1 MSLRGAVT
9 AFQRHWAAQDMAI
22 SRERRVAGLASSLGA
37 LLLGLLLTV
46 MGAMWI
52 TLEAQREAR
61 LNFDRYADKLDAS
74 VTQRFAGALATFQG
88 LRGYFHASQT
98 PVERD
103 AFRIWVASRRIQED
117 MNGVRGIGFV
127 QRVERDA
134 LTAFV
139 EAERRDEAPGFAV
152 QTAGTASDLFVIK
165 YIEPLAN
172 NEKAWGFDIGSEHIR
187 REAAERAVR
196 SGQAALTAR
205 VALVQD
211 GKNRPGYLYFLPVFK
226 WASKIDTPDDRSRN
240 LIGLIY
246 SPIVLEEFLR
256 GIGDVADQQLDL
268 SVFDGDDMATNQR
281 VFALGLNQQRQ
292 TRTPRFFGGDGPQF
306 ETFRRLD
313 IGGHSLTLRIGS
325 TQDFERRYES
335 TNAWWFALAGCML
348 SGLLAVTVWLLLLGR
363 ARAEALAQA
372 MTSDLSAAKQRA
384 ELALRDN
391 TTLLDTLHRFNLM
404 SVADANGKI
413 IDVNESFCLVSG
425 YARDELLGQSHSLM
439 GSGCHDSAFWT
450 EMWQTI
456 SRGEPW
462 EGDVCNRARDGALY
476 WLKTTVV
483 PLKDAQG
490 HIEKYLSIRTDI
502 TAAKRN
508 QQELAEMAE
517 RYQLAIDGGSDGLWD
532 WFNVNDH
539 KMWWSPQLYRMLGYE
554 IDEFP
559 AGLDAFENLLH
570 PDHRRSVLRTIE
582 GALKRT
588 RPLDT
593 TYPLRTKSGT
603 YRWVRCRGKTFFDEN
618 GFATRMAGSLQDVHD
633 RYLAEEVI
641 QKHSE
646 QLSAIFSLSPDGF
659 VSFGSDRQVN
669 YASAAYTDLT
679 GLSAE
684 SVLCLDEAEFLSQLF
699 ARCVNPPELHSL
711 DELMTVPVDADPM
724 SWLSRH
730 KLVLQL
736 KSPAGRMLALSLY
749 QTQGD
754 TVSRLLLV
762 RDVTH
767 EAEVDRMKSAFLSM
781 AAHELRTPMASIYGF
796 IELMLTRDMKP
807 EKQKELLSKVY
818 RQCEVMISL
827 INELLDLA
835 RIESQR
841 GADFECRSLD
851 LVELV
856 EGVVSDFKTPA
867 DRDAPIL
874 ARPAGDI
881 VVSADQQKMC
891 QAFLNVLSNAYK
903 YSPHGGPVS
912 VSFPVE
918 TDEQGVPWT
927 GVRVIDQGI
936 GMTPEQLA
944 HMGERFFRADKSGN
958 IPGTGLGV
966 SIVKE
971 IMELMGG
978 KLDVHSVLGEGTT
991 MTLWLPQDAH
1001 SAVRTLA

>member
-1 MSLRGAVT
+1 M
-9 AFQRHWAAQDMAI
+9 
-22 SRERRVAGLASSLGA
+22 SRERRLAGLAGSLGI
-37 LLLGLLLTV
+37 LLLGLCLTV
-46 MGAMWI
+46 AGAFWI
-52 TLEAQREAR
+52 SNEDRHEAQ

-74 VTQRFAGALATFQG
+74 VAQRFTRVLNTFQG
-88 LRGYFHASQT
+88 LRGYFHASRA

-117 MNGVRGIGFV
+117 MSGIRGLGFI
-127 QRVERDA
+127 QRVDRSALHDFIELERQDG
-134 LTAFV
+134 
-139 EAERRDEAPGFAV
+139 APGFAV
-152 QTAGTASDLFVIK
+152 RTSGSASDLFVIK

-172 NEKAWGFDIGSEHIR
+172 NEKAWGFDVGSESTR

-196 SGQAALTAR
+196 SGNPALTAR
-205 VALVQD
+205 ITLVQD

-226 WASKIDTPDDRSRN
+226 WASKIDTPDDRRRN

-246 SPIVLEEFLR
+246 APIVLDEFLS

-268 SVFDGDDMATNQR
+268 SVFDGDDMAVNQR
-281 VFALGLNQQRQ
+281 VFALGLNAVRAPSAEGFWRS
-292 TRTPRFFGGDGPQF
+292 TGPRF
-306 ETFRRLD
+306 ETIRRLD

-325 TQDFERRYES
+325 TPDFERRYES
-335 TNAWWFALAGCML
+335 ATVWWFALSGALL
-348 SGLLAVTVWLLLLGR
+348 SALLSVTVWLLLVGR

-372 MTSDLSAAKQRA
+372 MTSDLSAAKQSA

-404 SVADANGKI
+404 SVSNAEGHI
-413 IDVNESFCLVSG
+413 VEVNESFCLVSG
-425 YARDELLGQSHSLM
+425 YAREELIGRSHSVLS
-439 GSGCHDSAFWT
+439 SGQHDRVFWS
-450 EMWQTI
+450 EMWRTI
-456 SRGEPW
+456 SKGEPW
-462 EGDVCNRARDGALY
+462 EGDVCNRTKDGVLY
-476 WLKTTVV
+476 WVKTTVV
-483 PLKDAQG
+483 PLKDAHG
-490 HIEKYLSIRTDI
+490 RIEKYLSIRTDI
-502 TAAKRN
+502 TDAKRN
-508 QQELAEMAE
+508 QQELADMAE

-554 IDEFP
+554 LNEFP
-559 AGLDAFENLLH
+559 AGLDAFESLLH
-570 PDHRRSVLRTIE
+570 PDHRRSVLKTIE

-588 RPLDT
+588 RPLDA
-593 TYPLRTKSGT
+593 TYPLRTKSGG

-618 GFATRMAGSLQDVHD
+618 GFATRMAGSVQDVHD
-633 RYLAEEVI
+633 RHLAEAVI

-659 VSFGSDRQVN
+659 VSFGADGHVN
-669 YASAAYTDLT
+669 YASAAYTELT

-684 SVLCLDEAEFLSQLF
+684 SVLCLDETEFLSQLF
-699 ARCVNPPELHSL
+699 ARCVNPPMQQSL
-711 DELMTVPVDADPM
+711 DEIMSGPVDADPM

-730 KLVLQL
+730 RLVLQM
-736 KSPAGRMLALSLY
+736 KSPIGRMLALSLY

-767 EAEVDRMKSAFLSM
+767 EAEVDRMKNAFLSM

-796 IELMLTRDMKP
+796 IELMLTREMKP
-807 EKQKELLSKVY
+807 EKQKDLLGKVY
-818 RQCEVMISL
+818 RQCEVMISI

-841 GADFECRSLD
+841 GADFECRPID
-851 LVELV
+851 LATVVEA
-856 EGVVSDFKTPA
+856 VVSDFKPPS
-867 DRDAPIL
+867 DRDAPLVSRPPGEIL
-874 ARPAGDI
+874 VR
-881 VVSADQQKMC
+881 ADQQKMC

-903 YSPHGGPVS
+903 YSPQGGLVS

-918 TDEQGVPWT
+918 VDAAGGHWS
-927 GVRVIDQGI
+927 GIRVVDQGI

-971 IMELMGG
+971 LMELMGG
-978 KLDVHSVLGEGTT
+978 RLDVSSELGKGTT
-991 MTLWLPQDAH
+991 MTLWL
-1001 SAVRTLA
+1001 VRELPSTALTLA